1 MVIYKMYDLHVNILP
16 MKYPLVMYVHF
27 DAQYTVKAAQW
38 YVTKKLVLL
47 YKKKGTEMIYFLSQI
62 SWLIIGLLDLVE
74 KTKTLYLLLR
84 LPSTVIPLFTT
95 RRQTKACTYYN
106 YYYNCWPYRGTSL
119 MVYIMADIMNVV
131 CVFCYPPV

>member
-1 MVIYKMYDLHVNILP
+1 MYDLHVNILP

-47 YKKKGTEMIYFLSQI
+47 YKKKETEMIYFLSQI

-74 KTKTLYLLLR
+74 KNKDTLSATASPFNR
-84 LPSTVIPLFTT
+84 NSSFHH
-95 RRQTKACTYYN
+95 
-106 YYYNCWPYRGTSL
+106 
-119 MVYIMADIMNVV
+119 
-131 CVFCYPPV
+131 